1 MNITAL
7 SLKRP
12 VSVAMFFVC
21 MTLIGLI
28 AGQRLPLESLP
39 DIEFPFMVVN
49 VPYRNSTPE
58 EVERR
63 ITRPVEEAIAT
74 LPGLKKIESKSK
86 DDGAEFELQF
96 DWGTDLAV
104 KGVEAR
110 DKIDA
115 IRDRLPDDVQRIQ
128 VFKFSGSDQPMLQLR
143 ISADR
148 DLSGAYDMLDRNL
161 KRRIERIAGV
171 SKVELYGVEEKQVRI
186 SLAADRIASHG
197 VDIAKLGE
205 QLQKA
210 NFAMSAGQLT
220 DGKLRYTVRPE
231 GEFTSLESVGDTV
244 IDESGLRLRDVAD
257 VQYTDP
263 ELTYGRHLNRKF
275 AIGINVFKE
284 QGSNLVE
291 VGDRVKAEIEQ
302 VKMLPEMSGI
312 RLFLMQDSA
321 SEVKDSLGDLL
332 EAGAI
337 GAVLSVIVLW
347 FFLRDIRMTLI
358 VTLSVPLSLCM
369 TLAAMYFLGLTL
381 NILTLMG
388 LMLAVGMLVDN
399 AVVVTESIF
408 TERTRM
414 GNSVEATLAGV
425 RKVGMAVVAGT
436 LTTAIVFLP
445 NIFGAQNDITV
456 FMSQVAYTI
465 TIALTASLLVA
476 VTLIPQLTTRMVSG
490 DAASGARFLIKL
502 SAFYE
507 RTLGWTL
514 RHRGWTTLLIIV
526 LLGSVAIPAGVVK
539 TDFFPNEDGKRI
551 VMEYNLNGI
560 YRVSKVEEAVNTIEH
575 YLYANEKSLG
585 FESVYSYFDMGQAQT
600 VLIMPEKE
608 LRTRTNAQVMD
619 EIRDNMPK
627 IAIGQIGFDHN
638 RSGSADK
645 LGVRVFGESAEH
657 LRDVAQNVV
666 DVLRLVKGLN
676 DVHIV
681 AEAED
686 QEVRIRIDRDRAR
699 QNGLSSQQV
708 ADAVA
713 AAMRG
718 TELRPY
724 RTNTGEV
731 DMVLEFRRQD
741 RADFDAILSM
751 PIVRGDGQRITL
763 GSIAQVDVGPT
774 PGTITRENRMAS
786 LKVQFGTSEGVT
798 SDDAKK
804 SVEAVL
810 NDMQFPAGYSW
821 GYSQA
826 FDDEAD
832 SMQTMLINMLL
843 AMVLIYLVMAALF
856 ESTLEPSAIITGI
869 FFSFVGVFWFFM
881 ITVTTFSFMAMIGLL
896 ILMGVVVNN
905 GIVLIDHVHQLREAG
920 MPREQAVVQ
929 GSRDRLRPILMTV
942 ATAALG
948 MVPLAVG
955 DTAIGGNGPP
965 YYPMARAII
974 GGLVFSTIVSLGVLP
989 SIYCMLDDLRIWGG
1003 RVVARARGRHLSPR
1017 GVQLH

>member
-1 MNITAL
+1 MNLTAL

-12 VSVAMFFVC
+12 VTVAMFFVC

-74 LPGLKKIESKSK
+74 LPGLKRIQSKSR
-86 DDGAEFELQF
+86 DDGVELELQL
-96 DWGTDLAV
+96 DWGADLAV

-110 DKIDA
+110 DKIDS
-115 IRDRLPDDVQRIQ
+115 IRDKLPDDVQRVQ

-148 DLSGAYDMLDRNL
+148 DLSGAYEMLDRNL
-161 KRRIERIAGV
+161 KRRLERITGV

-186 SLAADRIASHG
+186 MLAADRIASHG
-197 VDIAKLGE
+197 VDIAKLGA

-210 NFAMSAGQLT
+210 NFALSAGQLT

-231 GEFTSLESVGDTV
+231 GELTTLDAVRNVV
-244 IDESGLRLRDVAD
+244 IDASGLRLGDIAD

-263 ELTYGRHLNRKF
+263 ELTYGRHLNRRF

-284 QGSNLVE
+284 TGANLVDVGERAKAE
-291 VGDRVKAEIEQ
+291 VERVKE
-302 VKMLPEMSGI
+302 LPEMKGI
-312 RLFLMQDSA
+312 RLFLMQDQA
-321 SEVKDSLGDLL
+321 NEVKRSLADLL

-337 GAVLSVIVLW
+337 GAVLSVLVLW
-347 FFLRDIRMTLI
+347 LFLRDIRMTMI

-408 TERTRM
+408 TERLKTDDP
-414 GNSVEATLAGV
+414 VEATLTGV

-445 NIFGAQNDITV
+445 NVFGAQNEITV
-456 FMSQVAYTI
+456 FMSQVAFTI
-465 TIALTASLLVA
+465 TIALAASLLVA

-490 DAASGARFLIKL
+490 DASGGARFLVPL
-502 SAFYE
+502 SAFYVK
-507 RTLGWTL
+507 TLGWTL
-514 RHRGWTTLLIIV
+514 RHRGWTSLMIIV
-526 LLGSVAIPAGVVK
+526 LLGSVAIPLKFVK
-539 TDFFPNEDGKRI
+539 SDMFPAEDGTRLL
-551 VMEYNLNGI
+551 MQYSLNGV
-560 YRVSKVEEAVNTIEH
+560 YRVDKVEEAVSSVEN
-575 YLYANEKSLG
+575 YLFANQQSLG
-585 FESVYSYFDMGQAQT
+585 FESVYSYFNVSEAQT
-600 VLIMPEKE
+600 VLIMPEKKE
-608 LRTRTNAQVMD
+608 RKRSNASVME
-619 EIRDNMPK
+619 EIRMHMPK
-627 IAIGQIGFDHN
+627 LAIGNVSFEQN
-638 RSGSADK
+638 RSGTADK

-657 LRDVAQNVV
+657 LREVADDVVRT
-666 DVLRLVKGLN
+666 LRLVKGLT
-676 DVHIV
+676 DVRVI

-686 QEVRIRIDRDRAR
+686 QEVRIRIDRERAR

-718 TELRPY
+718 TELRPF
-724 RTNTGEV
+724 RTPTGEV
-731 DMVLEFRRQD
+731 DMIVEFRKQD

-751 PIVRGDGQRITL
+751 PILRPDGNRITL
-763 GSIAQVDVGPT
+763 GSVAQVDVGNT
-774 PGTITRENRMAS
+774 PGNITRENRMAS
-786 LKVQFGTSEGVT
+786 LKVQFGTAEGMTSE
-798 SDDAKK
+798 DAKK
-804 SVEAVL
+804 SVENVL
-810 NDMQFPAGYSW
+810 NDLQFPPGYSW

-826 FDDEAD
+826 FDDEAQN
-832 SMQTMLINMLL
+832 MQGMLVNMVL

-881 ITVTTFSFMAMIGLL
+881 VTATTMSFMGMIGLL

-905 GIVLIDHVHQLREAG
+905 GIVLIDHVHQLRAAG
-920 MPREQAVVQ
+920 MSREDAVIQ

-942 ATAALG
+942 ATATLG
-948 MVPLAVG
+948 MVPLALGETSV
-955 DTAIGGNGPP
+955 GGNGPP

-974 GGLVFSTIVSLGVLP
+974 GGLTFSTIVSLGVLP
-989 SIYCMLDDLRIWGG
+989 SIYCMLDDLRIWGS
-1003 RVVARARGRHLSPR
+1003 RIVARARGQALSPR
-1017 GVQLH
+1017 SVQLP

>member
-1 MNITAL
+1 MSLTSI

-12 VSVAMFFVC
+12 VTVAMFFVC

-86 DDGAEFELQF
+86 DDGVELELQF

-115 IRDRLPDDVQRIQ
+115 IRDKLPDDVQRVQ
-128 VFKFSGSDQPMLQLR
+128 VFKFSGGDQPMLQLR

-148 DLSGAYDMLDRNL
+148 DLSGAYEMLDRNL

-186 SLAADRIASHG
+186 MLAADRIASHG
-197 VDIAKLGE
+197 VDIGKLGA
-205 QLQKA
+205 QMQKA

-231 GEFTSLESVGDTV
+231 GELTSLDAVGDVV
-244 IDESGLRLRDVAD
+244 IDDKGLRLRDIAD
-257 VQYTDP
+257 IRYTDP

-284 QGSNLVE
+284 TGANLVD
-291 VGDRVKAEIEQ
+291 VGERVKVEIEQ
-302 VKMLPEMSGI
+302 VKTLPEMQGI

-321 SEVKDSLGDLL
+321 DDVKKSLADLL

-337 GAVLSVIVLW
+337 GAVLSVLVLW
-347 FFLRDIRMTLI
+347 LFLRDIRMTLI

-408 TERTRM
+408 TERLKI
-414 GNSVEATLAGV
+414 GDPVEATLVGV

-445 NIFGAQNDITV
+445 NVFGAQNEITV

-465 TIALTASLLVA
+465 TIALAASLLVA
-476 VTLIPQLTTRMVSG
+476 VTLIPQLTTRMVHG
-490 DAASGARFLIKL
+490 NALGGARFLVPL
-502 SAFYE
+502 SAFYVK
-507 RTLGWTL
+507 TLDWTL
-514 RHRGWTTLLIIV
+514 RHRGWTSLMILALLA
-526 LLGSVAIPAGVVK
+526 SVILPAMKVK
-539 TDFFPNEDGKRI
+539 TDFFPNEEGTRLG
-551 VMEYNLNGI
+551 MQYNLNGV
-560 YRVSKVEEAVNTIEH
+560 YRVDKVEEAVNTVEH
-575 YLYANEKSLG
+575 YLFANQEQLG
-585 FESVYSYFDMGQAQT
+585 FESVYSYFDMGEAQT
-600 VLIMPEKE
+600 VLIMPDKE
-608 LRTRTNAQVMD
+608 HRKLSNAQVM
-619 EIRDNMPK
+619 EQIRTHMPK
-627 IAIGQIGFDHN
+627 IAIGEISFDQN
-638 RSGSADK
+638 RSGSGEK

-657 LRDVAQNVV
+657 LRDVAGDVV
-666 DVLRLVKGLN
+666 SVLRRLKGLT
-676 DVHIV
+676 DVRVV

-718 TELRPY
+718 TELRPF
-724 RTNTGEV
+724 RTRTGEV
-731 DMVLEFRRQD
+731 DMVLEFRKQD
-741 RADFDAILSM
+741 RADFDAILAM
-751 PIVRGDGQRITL
+751 PIMRPDGARITL
-763 GSIAQVDVGPT
+763 GSVAQIDVGAT

-786 LKVQFGTSEGVT
+786 LKVQFGTVEGVT
-798 SDDAKK
+798 AEDAKK

-810 NDMQFPAGYSW
+810 NDLQFPAGYSW

-826 FDDEAD
+826 FDDEAE
-832 SMQTMLINMLL
+832 SMQGMLVNMIL

-869 FFSFVGVFWFFM
+869 FFSFVGVFWFFLV
-881 ITVTTFSFMAMIGLL
+881 TATTFSFMAMIGLL

-905 GIVLIDHVHQLREAG
+905 GIVLIDHVHQLRASG
-920 MPREQAVVQ
+920 MAREQAVIE

-942 ATAALG
+942 ATATLG
-948 MVPLAVG
+948 MVPLAIG
-955 DTAIGGNGPP
+955 ETAVGGNGPP

-989 SIYCMLDDLRIWGG
+989 SIYCMLDDLRVWGS
-1003 RVVARARGRHLSPR
+1003 RVVARARGQALSPR
-1017 GVQLH
+1017 GVQQG